1 MGRCIGPPGKVV
13 VMKRYSVIQ
22 WATGVVGSASLRAV
36 IDHPLLDLVG
46 VKVYSDAK
54 EGVDAGDLVG
64 RAKTGVTATR
74 DAQALL
80 DRDADCVIYCPMPP
94 NLDEVDALLRSGKH
108 VITPVGW
115 IYPYKQDPHS
125 TEVISAACREGGVNF
140 HPSGCNPGGIAERF
154 PLTFTGWCNRIDRV
168 SMLECGDC
176 RAYSSPGVMMEIMC
190 FGKTPEEAQNNPFK
204 GFLSAGFFQSIDMVA
219 AGLGCD
225 VLTYQSTHEYSLA
238 NRPIDTD
245 AGVVEEGTIAL
256 SHFRHSGTT
265 VEGLEI
271 VQEQIWY
278 VDDLDQ
284 KRLQTKWDIP
294 RKSGWRI
301 SIDGD
306 PNLVIDVD
314 FPPGLSVREHVAE
327 GLSTTGY
334 HLVNAVEMVCNATN
348 PGIKTYLDLPM
359 ITARMGSHALPGTG

>member
-1 MGRCIGPPGKVV
+1 
-13 VMKRYSVIQ
+13 
-22 WATGVVGSASLRAV
+22 
-36 IDHPLLDLVG
+36 
-46 VKVYSDAK
+46 
-54 EGVDAGDLVG
+54 
-64 RAKTGVTATR
+64 
-74 DAQALL
+74 
-80 DRDADCVIYCPMPP
+80 
-94 NLDEVDALLRSGKH
+94 
-108 VITPVGW
+108 
-115 IYPYKQDPHS
+115 
-125 TEVISAACREGGVNF
+125 
-140 HPSGCNPGGIAERF
+140 
-154 PLTFTGWCNRIDRV
+154 
-168 SMLECGDC
+168 MLQGGDC
-176 RAYSSPGVMMEIMC
+176 RAYRSRGATVGGML
-190 FGKTPEEAQNNPFK
+190 FGKSPTAGAKKQFN
-204 GFLSAGFFQSIDMVA
+204 GCLSAGFFQSIDMVA

-294 RKSGWRI
+294 RNSGWRI

-334 HLVNAVEMVCNATN
+334 HLVNAVDMACNA
-348 PGIKTYLDLPM
+348 PHPE
-359 ITARMGSHALPGTG
+359 